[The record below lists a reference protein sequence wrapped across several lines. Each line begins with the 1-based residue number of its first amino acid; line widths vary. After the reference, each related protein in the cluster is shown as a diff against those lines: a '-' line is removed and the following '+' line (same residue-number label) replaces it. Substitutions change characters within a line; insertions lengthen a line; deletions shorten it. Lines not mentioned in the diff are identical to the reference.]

1 MSPEHDT
8 DPNAAPPT
16 SGNTTDPTFPPK
28 IGKQGPKA
36 VQVTAVQGPGVD
48 PPPKEVTTTER
59 LLTGL
64 LDGAKPPV
72 KPPRKKD
79 SSGDDAA
86 AYSASPRPV
95 PVAHKEADEPA
106 VIVAPPSLR
115 RVKDEAENGVSK
127 STRDEPTVELPRA
140 RRRRL
145 GPILAA
151 ALGGV
156 LILLL
161 YFLLRTPSQA
171 PAPPLAAPQV
181 SVPVATTPIPPPEPV
196 TTPAPT
202 DTLPDPVI
210 ESQKLQHPRS
220 SASAAPAPRPSA
232 PPPAASAAP
241 SASPPPPPTAAP
253 TPPGA
258 APDFDELKKGIK
270 H

>member
-28 IGKQGPKA
+28 LGKQGPKA
-36 VQVTAVQGPGVD
+36 VKVTAVQGPGVEL
-48 PPPKEVTTTER
+48 PPKEITTTER

-64 LDGAKPPV
+64 LEGPKLQT
-72 KPPRKKD
+72 PPRKKD

-95 PVAHKEADEPA
+95 PVAHKEEEEPA

-115 RVKDEAENGVSK
+115 PKDAAENGVSK
-127 STRDEPTVELPRA
+127 STRDEPTVELPRT

-145 GPILAA
+145 VPLLAG
-151 ALGGV
+151 ALGGA
-156 LILLL
+156 ILLFVYL
-161 YFLLRTPSQA
+161 TLRTPG
-171 PAPPLAAPQV
+171 PAPGP
-181 SVPVATTPIPPPEPV
+181 PVVTSTHVTTPSATIPDPEPV
-196 TTPAPT
+196 ATPAPT
-202 DTLPDPVI
+202 DELPDPVI
-210 ESQKLQHPRS
+210 ESQKIQHPRPPS
-220 SASAAPAPRPSA
+220 PAPRPAVVTSVA
-232 PPPAASAAP
+232 PPPAPAPSAAPAASAAQ
-241 SASPPPPPTAAP
+241 
-253 TPPGA
+253 TPPGV